1 MAKAEQG
8 SRVRINFTGTLEDGT
23 VFDST
28 LEGEECGDTCH
39 DEDCHEDDCHD
50 PGCGC
55 APGPIALTIGAGE
68 LFPQLEEALIG
79 MAPGE
84 RKTITIAAE
93 DAFGEYDEERVFTV
107 PRTELPDDLDPEVG
121 EELVLADENDEE
133 IGVTVVEADAES
145 VTFDANHPLAGEDLT
160 YEVELL
166 EIV

>member
-1 MAKAEQG
+1 MAQAQKND
-8 SRVRINFTGTLEDGT
+8 RVRINFTGTLADGT

-28 LEGEECGDTCH
+28 LEREECDDACH
-39 DEDCHEDDCHD
+39 DEDCHD

-55 APGPIALTIGAGE
+55 EPGPVDLTIGAGE

-84 RKTITIAAE
+84 TKKITIAAE

-107 PRTELPDDLDPEVG
+107 PRADLPDDLDPAVG
-121 EELVLADENDEE
+121 DELVLSGDDDEE
-133 IGVTVVEADAES
+133 LGVVVVEATAEG

-166 EIV
+166 AIL